1 MASLKEV
8 DEWHLKSDF
17 KRELET
23 LKKLHEQEPQNVEV
37 LWRLAR
43 ALYGR
48 VATLEH
54 RNAARRPLIVEGQ
67 RYAAEA
73 VRLAPRHFD
82 ALKYAAVLTG
92 SLCEVSG
99 TGERIKLGHTFKS
112 YLDQAIALNPKD
124 HGLLHMRGRLHYTV
138 ANLSW
143 FERRLAATF
152 FSQPPTATL
161 DDALRDF
168 LEVERLR
175 PGLWPENLLFLA
187 RCYAGKNENKTAAH
201 YLKLALKIEPEDAAD
216 QEVLDECKK
225 LLNEEL
231 GGWNE
236 TDVPPTTRGGLRAN
250 EDADFDYTQVEWELY
265 ELALSGW
272 KKVWSVRADRFGGIR
287 GGLFVRPTGVYW
299 QRFSHTCTPRKEVTC
314 NGDDTA
320 GFQLLEKLPLAT
332 EPEIL
337 NEGEPRTTAH
347 GSGDLCAPPDFRLFL
362 EDPED
367 KLRVCA

>member
-1 MASLKEV
+1 MQIAAFLRVNPISRPHSSGRHSEGDGRQFCEMASLKEV

-225 LLNEEL
+225 LL
-231 GGWNE
+231 
-236 TDVPPTTRGGLRAN
+236 
-250 EDADFDYTQVEWELY
+250 
-265 ELALSGW
+265 
-272 KKVWSVRADRFGGIR
+272 KSV
-287 GGLFVRPTGVYW
+287 
-299 QRFSHTCTPRKEVTC
+299 SK
-314 NGDDTA
+314 
-320 GFQLLEKLPLAT
+320 
-332 EPEIL
+332 
-337 NEGEPRTTAH
+337 
-347 GSGDLCAPPDFRLFL
+347 
-362 EDPED
+362 
-367 KLRVCA
+367 